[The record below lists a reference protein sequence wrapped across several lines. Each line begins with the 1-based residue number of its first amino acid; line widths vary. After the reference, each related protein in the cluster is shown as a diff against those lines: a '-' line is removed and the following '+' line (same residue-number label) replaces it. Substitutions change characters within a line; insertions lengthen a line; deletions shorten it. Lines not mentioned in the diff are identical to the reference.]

1 MQGDLHEG
9 LFGSVVRFIAMS
21 LPGKHF
27 IMDIDLKL
35 HYIPL
40 IINMKALIDSK
51 YKFDY
56 LYYTDDYKL
65 EQPSDSVVP
74 YVIAGFQFI

>member
-27 IMDIDLKL
+27 IMDIDLKI
-35 HYIPL
+35 YSIPL
-40 IINMKALIDSK
+40 LNNMKALIDSK
-51 YKFDY
+51 YKFDC
-56 LYYTDDYKL
+56 LYYIDDYKL
-65 EQPSDSVVP
+65 DQSSDSIIP
-74 YVIAGFQFI
+74 YVYAGFQFI